1 MLVGNKQIISPCEIL
16 LAVTAVVAVV
26 VCVVVVAVLAVLGVL
41 VVIVIVIVI
50 VVLLLRT
57 FVLSII
63 RICCIL
69 KACVYVQVRHS
80 CFDTLTSI

>member
-1 MLVGNKQIISPCEIL
+1 MCWWFIPP
-16 LAVTAVVAVV
+16 AVTAVVAVV
-26 VCVVVVAVLAVLGVL
+26 VCVVVVAVLAVLAVLCVL
-41 VVIVIVIVI
+41 VVNVIVIVI

-63 RICCIL
+63 RICCML
-69 KACVYVQVRHS
+69 KAYVYVQVRHS